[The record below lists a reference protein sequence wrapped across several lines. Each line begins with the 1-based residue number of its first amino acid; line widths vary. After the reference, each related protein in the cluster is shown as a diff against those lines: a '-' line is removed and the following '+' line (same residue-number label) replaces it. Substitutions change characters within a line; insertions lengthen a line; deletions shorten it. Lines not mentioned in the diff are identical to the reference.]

1 MKARILTTLAA
12 LLLALTSWAYGVEI
26 DGIYYDLNNSTNTAT
41 VTYTGNTYTDTN
53 PPSTAYTGNITI
65 PASVTYSGTTYT
77 VTYIGD
83 FAFKNCTGL
92 TSITIPSSVTYIGDF
107 AFKNC
112 TGLTS
117 ITIPSSVTS
126 IEWYAFYGCTG
137 LTNIYAEHT
146 DPAAYNCSA
155 SAFYNV
161 TATLHVPIGSKEA
174 YANTEP
180 WSKFKNIVEA
190 AAQTARHPVQS
201 RTHKQKGARKVGSN
215 TKKSK

>member
-77 VTYIGD
+77 
-83 FAFKNCTGL
+83 
-92 TSITIPSSVTYIGDF
+92 VTYIGDF